1 MISYSVL
8 IPILISIFIT
18 IFIFNF
24 YISFFIHSFL
34 LSFFL
39 FSKVLPLSRELSNIS
54 NTKPNKK
61 DFGKK
66 VSKTEISNQQKITES
81 YFLIDAKNKK
91 NKKNDNNDDIV
102 TEVISEGRGKRVKS
116 SHETKAGFPTDRRP
130 TLIRG

>member
-1 MISYSVL
+1 MIL
-8 IPILISIFIT
+8 TQNMF
-18 IFIFNF
+18 FFH
-24 YISFFIHSFL
+24 SFFPSFSL
-34 LSFFL
+34 F
-39 FSKVLPLSRELSNIS
+39 FSKVLPLSRDLSNIS

-91 NKKNDNNDDIV
+91 NKKNNNDDSV